1 MIWILYLLCYGEFP
15 LSLSQAIYHLFI
27 EVLAPA
33 PVFWLIVLVMPFA
46 CALPGFFIRQV
57 YRSALI
63 PSSLAAINPGVPE
76 CRQMLLI
83 CNHDSVRKS
92 SPAPALTLPSPTN
105 QKHCLSALCSQ

>member
-46 CALPGFFIRQV
+46 CVLPGFFIRQV
-57 YRSALI
+57 CRWALI
-63 PSSLAAINPGVPE
+63 PSSLAAINLGIAK
-76 CRQMLLI
+76 CR
-83 CNHDSVRKS
+83 
-92 SPAPALTLPSPTN
+92 
-105 QKHCLSALCSQ
+105 

>member
-76 CRQMLLI
+76 CRLLI